1 MNVDHYFT
9 IGKPHLTDGSP
20 CEDYA
25 LSGELRP
32 GLVFGAISDGCGG
45 AFAETDV
52 GARALA
58 YAFKATLA
66 GVAYRDA
73 DWLNEAFYDPLLAQF
88 RSNQFTGRMD
98 DYQATLVGLVATPD
112 RAQALILG
120 DGAVA
125 VQYTDG
131 RQVLFEAEWPGNAPL
146 YLVYHQEPHLLDR
159 HREYLAM
166 QGEQFRLNR
175 TERVIKEGM
184 PEITVSRQSYAFD
197 RAARGLVLDFAP
209 ATEGIAAL
217 AVFSDGIAK
226 VGDHSAVAAMQ
237 EFLAFK
243 NYRGGFVK
251 RRMAR
256 TLERWAKLGQIPRDD
271 LATAC
276 VWFGGDE

>member
-1 MNVDHYFT
+1 MNIDHYFT

-45 AFAETDV
+45 AFADTDV

-66 GVAYRDA
+66 SVAYRGSGWFDA
-73 DWLNEAFYDPLLAQF
+73 PFVDHLQAQF
-88 RSNQFTGRMD
+88 VSNQFTGRWD
-98 DYQATLVGLVATPD
+98 DYQATLVGLAATPE

-125 VQYTDG
+125 IKYTDG
-131 RQVLFEAEWPGNAPL
+131 RQVLLEAEWPGNAPL
-146 YLVYHQEPHLLDR
+146 YLAYHQEPLLVER

-166 QGEQFRLNR
+166 QGEQFRLIR
-175 TERVIKEGM
+175 TERVVKDGV
-184 PEITVSRQSYAFD
+184 PEIITSSQVYSFD

-209 ATEGIAAL
+209 TDEGIAAL
-217 AVFSDGIAK
+217 AVFSDGLAK
-226 VGDHSAVAAMQ
+226 VGDLSSVDAAQ

-256 TLERWAKLGQIPRDD
+256 SLERLAKIGQVPRDD
-271 LATAC
+271 LAMAC
-276 VWFGGDE
+276 IWFGEDE